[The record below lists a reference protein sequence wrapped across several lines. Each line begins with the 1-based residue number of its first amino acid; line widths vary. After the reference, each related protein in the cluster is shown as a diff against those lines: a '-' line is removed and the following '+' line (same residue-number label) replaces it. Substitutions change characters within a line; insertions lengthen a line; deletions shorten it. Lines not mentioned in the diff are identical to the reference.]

1 MVQITNK
8 LFIFLA
14 LLIIACGGGG
24 GSSSPTDSNDGTDP
38 GDGTDP
44 YSFPD
49 ATNLDQLS
57 QIEIVTWNIR
67 QFPQHSTT
75 KSYVKSLLEA
85 WNADIYLFQ
94 EISSESECM
103 YPVNILSFGKRN
115 RTYSVFVI
123 SQNL

>member
-1 MVQITNK
+1 MNR
-8 LFIFLA
+8 LFIFL
-14 LLIIACGGGG
+14 LLAIFACGG
-24 GSSSPTDSNDGTDP
+24 GSSSPTDP

-44 YSFPD
+44 YDFPN

-85 WNADIYLFQ
+85 WNADIYLLQ
-94 EISSESECM
+94 EISSESE
-103 YPVNILSFGKRN
+103 L
-115 RTYSVFVI
+115 T
-123 SQNL
+123 